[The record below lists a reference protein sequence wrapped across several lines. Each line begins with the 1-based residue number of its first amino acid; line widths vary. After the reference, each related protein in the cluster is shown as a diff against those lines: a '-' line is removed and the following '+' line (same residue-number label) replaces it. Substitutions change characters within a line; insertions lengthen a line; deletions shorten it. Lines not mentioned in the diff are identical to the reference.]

1 MAKNTMTVDQ
11 SFDISAIVCT
21 YNRCAVLKESLSRI
35 DCQQANGLRYEII
48 VIDNNSTDDTRQVIE
63 AFAASSRCSIRY
75 IFEPRQGVSH
85 ARNAGIAAAR
95 APLLA
100 FFDDDVLVSSDW
112 LAQIKQTFDLHTDI
126 DFVGGKVL
134 PRWENPPPV
143 WLTHDNW
150 APIAAQDYGDEPF
163 VLDVTTTV
171 GLISANLAIR
181 REALDEVGWFHTEL
195 QRVKDGIG
203 SMEDQELLERLAR
216 AGKRG
221 LYAPQL
227 VVWADVPE
235 PRMRL
240 AYHRRWHRGHGKFYA
255 VSRSASFE
263 QTGKGRL
270 FDVPAHLYR
279 QAASDVLA
287 WLKHSLRGQRA
298 QAVAHESRLW
308 FFFGFVR
315 ERRSRYLS
323 ERRRSDA
330 REIVDFISL
339 QARRLFARS
348 GK

>member
-1 MAKNTMTVDQ
+1 MAKNTIAVDH

-21 YNRCAVLKESLSRI
+21 YNRCGVLIESLSRI
-35 DCQQANGLRYEII
+35 AGQQADGLRYEII

-63 AFAASSRCSIRY
+63 AFAASSRCSMRY
-75 IFEPRQGVSH
+75 IFEPQQGVSH
-85 ARNAGIAAAR
+85 ARNAGIAAAC

-112 LAQIKQTFDLHTDI
+112 LARIKQTFDLHSEI
-126 DFVGGKVL
+126 DYVGGKVL
-134 PRWENPPPV
+134 PLWSNQPPI
-143 WLTHDNW
+143 WLIHDNW
-150 APIAAQDYGDEPF
+150 APIAAQDYGDQTF
-163 VLDVTTTV
+163 VLDATTTV

-181 REALDEVGWFHTEL
+181 REALDQVGWFHTEL

-203 SMEDQELLERLAR
+203 SMEDQELLERMAR

-221 LYAPQL
+221 LYAPQM

-235 PRMRL
+235 LRMRL
-240 AYHRRWHRGHGKFYA
+240 SYHRRWHRGHGKFYA
-255 VSRSASFE
+255 ISRSASFE
-263 QTGKGRL
+263 QTAKGRL

-279 QAASDVLA
+279 QAATDVFA
-287 WLKHSLRGQRA
+287 WLKHLLCGQRA

-308 FFFGFVR
+308 FFFGFIR
-315 ERRSRYLS
+315 ERRSQYLS

-330 REIVDFISL
+330 REIIDFISL